1 MTKLFNRLNVA
12 LGLALLVAT
21 LFGFALIPAG
31 DKLPAHWNIDG
42 AVDRFRPRNQVLL
55 ILPLVAAAAAALL
68 AGVQLIIWRTGRSDV
83 SRQFTLVLS
92 FVLVLFAAI
101 QASTVL
107 IGMGHSIDVPRVIA
121 IVQGLGL
128 IVIGNML
135 PKTGQHTASGVQKPY
150 NARHQYRVLK
160 TMGVLFILAG
170 AVLFVAA
177 MTAASPRWLF
187 ILNMGGVAI
196 ATTSGVLYGLLLAKF
211 SKT

>member
-150 NARHQYRVLK
+150 NGRHQYRVLK